1 MKTVL
6 VAVAAA
12 LALTAVRAEAL
23 PDFDAATITGDELV
37 GLLTNRE
44 VQLTSEDYAAL
55 GAALKGRE
63 LTFHDF
69 CVYGCGHSQAQNET
83 EPWYGLQLSTFRE
96 HPGGWVERDNRFGL
110 SLGFTSADDIRFAR
124 RIWGAKNRSGLGV
137 IKTFSGIVG
146 TDFHFGPGGL
156 QLKATE
162 VEPKDPIEELP
173 DFDAQ
178 TVTGDELTEMC
189 KKLKQGLSQNVYED
203 LNELL
208 MGRELT
214 FSDVQVLTVHEDED
228 GVTDIKCGVVVDQSQ
243 TMDVRHRCL
252 LLVARLKTW
261 DVEALPWGFAGGMA
275 IKRLTGRVSGPSGST
290 DIRIEKTLTLADAK
304 AEVAWQDEKL
314 PAFDAETLTGDGLV
328 ELLTASGDGFGFAKL
343 QRICRA
349 LKGRR
354 LTFGEGEVLDCQKW
368 WRNDDM
374 VVTLGVGPKGGRF
387 DNFAFN
393 FGFDFPPVAAVF
405 PAGEAAKIAAQL
417 ARGQKLRNISGVFAL
432 NEAPP
437 KGVHQVCNGVTRWY
451 QLTDVT
457 FDAPK
462 ATPLPAFD
470 EKTVTGDEL
479 VKLMLGLRQKEL
491 SIAQHT
497 ELRTRLAGHRLT
509 FHKAWQGGASGDIN
523 GWKEVTFRFCLY
535 DDVRDGRACEF
546 NVHATLRTPE
556 PREQDESRYD
566 NNWTVEG
573 TVEPPDKDDLRNVAN
588 ATLLTLT
595 DAVNRWEPTEKTV
608 IRRGVRQ

>member
-12 LALTAVRAEAL
+12 LVLTAVRAETL
-23 PDFDAATITGDELV
+23 PEFDAATITGDELV

-55 GAALKGRE
+55 NAALKGRE

-69 CVYGCGHSQAQNET
+69 CVYGCCQSHALNGEDR
-83 EPWYGLQLSTFRE
+83 WFGLELSTFRE
-96 HPGGWVERDNRFGL
+96 HQECPGGWVERDNRFNL
-110 SLGFTSADDIRFAR
+110 SLGFSDADDIRFAR
-124 RIWGAKNRSGLGV
+124 RIWGANHRCGFGV
-137 IKTFSGIVG
+137 IKTLSGIVE
-146 TDFHFGPGGL
+146 TDFHFGSLGGL
-156 QLKATE
+156 QLKATDL
-162 VEPKDPIEELP
+162 EPRGPIEELP

-178 TVTGDELTEMC
+178 TVTGDELAELC
-189 KKLKQGLSQNVYED
+189 KKLKQGLSQNVYEE

-208 MGRELT
+208 LGRELT

-228 GVTDIKCGVVVDQSQ
+228 GLTDVECGVVVDQSS
-243 TMDVRHRCL
+243 TMDVHHRCL
-252 LLVARLKTW
+252 RLVARLKTR

-437 KGVHQVCNGVTRWY
+437 KGVHQERNGVTRWY

-462 ATPLPAFD
+462 ATPLPDFD

-479 VKLMLGLRQKEL
+479 AKLMLGLKQKSL
-491 SIAQHT
+491 SIAQCA
-497 ELRTRLAGHRLT
+497 ELRTRLAGRRLT
-509 FHKAWQGGASGDIN
+509 FHKAWQGCASGDMD
-523 GWKEVTFRFCLY
+523 GWREVTFKFCLY
-535 DDVRDGRACEF
+535 DDVCEGKACEF

-556 PREQDESRYD
+556 PRAKPQDKPRWGS
-566 NNWTVEG
+566 NWTVEG
-573 TVEPPDKDDLRNVAN
+573 TVEPPKKDDLCNDENV
-588 ATLLTLT
+588 LTLT
-595 DAVNRWEPTEKTV
+595 DAVIKWEP
-608 IRRGVRQ
+608 

>member
-1 MKTVL
+1 MNKIVTVGVVL
-6 VAVAAA
+6 AM
-12 LALTAVRAEAL
+12 ALTAVRAEAL
-23 PDFDAATITGDELV
+23 PEFDAATITGDELV
-37 GLLTNRE
+37 GLLTNRTA
-44 VQLTSEDYAAL
+44 QLTSEDYAAL
-55 GAALKGRE
+55 NAALKGRE

-69 CVYGCGHSQAQNET
+69 CVYGCCQSHALNGEDR
-83 EPWYGLQLSTFRE
+83 WYGLQLSTFRE
-96 HPGGWVERDNRFGL
+96 DQECPGGWVERDNRFNL
-110 SLGFTSADDIRFAR
+110 SLGFSDSDDIRFAR
-124 RIWGAKNRSGLGV
+124 RIWGANHRCGFGV
-137 IKTFSGIVG
+137 IKTLSGVVE
-146 TDFHFGPGGL
+146 TDFHFGSLGGL
-156 QLKATE
+156 QLKATDL
-162 VEPKDPIEELP
+162 EPREPIEELP

-178 TVTGDELTEMC
+178 TVTGDELAELC

-208 MGRELT
+208 LGRELT

-228 GVTDIKCGVVVDQSQ
+228 GLTDVECGVVVDQSS

-252 LLVARLKTW
+252 RLVARFKTE
-261 DVEALPWGFAGGMA
+261 DIEALPWGFAGGMA
-275 IKRLTGRVSGPSGST
+275 IKRLTGRVSEPSGST
-290 DIRIEKTLTLADAK
+290 AIRVGEALVFSDAK
-304 AEVAWQDEKL
+304 AEVAWKDEKL
-314 PAFDAETLTGDGLV
+314 PTFDAETLTGDGLV
-328 ELLTASGDGFGFAKL
+328 ELLTASDGEFGFAKM

-354 LTFGEGEVLDCQKW
+354 LTFSEGEVLNCRKS

-374 VVTLGVGPKGGRF
+374 VVTLGVGPKRG
-387 DNFAFN
+387 N
-393 FGFDFPPVAAVF
+393 FGAFSFPSVAAVF

-417 ARGQKLRNISGVFAL
+417 TNGQKLRNISGVFAL

-462 ATPLPAFD
+462 ATPLPGFD

-497 ELRTRLAGHRLT
+497 ELRTRLAGRRLT
-509 FHKAWQGGASGDIN
+509 FHKAWQGGASGDMN
-523 GWKEVTFRFCLY
+523 GLKEITFKFCLY
-535 DDVRDGRACEF
+535 DDVRDGKACEF

-556 PREQDESRYD
+556 PREQDESRYG

-573 TVEPPDKDDLRNVAN
+573 TVEPPGEDDQRHFEMAFRLA
-588 ATLLTLT
+588 
-595 DAVNRWEPTEKTV
+595 DAVIRWEP
-608 IRRGVRQ
+608 